1 MTDPTRVRSQPALT
15 SSTGL
20 IWIVLGAVLAA
31 ICAGMLLALVPLDP
45 VIAWVGLVLVV
56 VLFAAMIAV
65 RFAMR
70 PGRRRLTAMAS
81 AFGAMALVT
90 LVCVVIIA
98 GAAWESLR

>member
-1 MTDPTRVRSQPALT
+1 
-15 SSTGL
+15 
-20 IWIVLGAVLAA
+20 
-31 ICAGMLLALVPLDP
+31 
-45 VIAWVGLVLVV
+45 